1 MIYLITGTP
10 GTGKTAFAVSAIL
23 NNRDGLFKY
32 ETKDGEMVDRPLYFC
47 HIDGL
52 DEKALKAH
60 RLTEEQIQSAPLNEL
75 VPEGS
80 VVIVDEADYAY
91 PTRAAAREVPP
102 YVKTLKEL
110 RHHGFTLILMTQH
123 PTMLDKY
130 IRNLVGKHWHLERK
144 QVGTKLYE
152 FNRCEESLGPSSFS
166 PNNSVSEFYKPDK
179 KAFKYYKSASK
190 HIKFKKKLHPIFY
203 GFGLLVVCAPLVV
216 WYAFGNLGR
225 YFGFGSVQAETAAV
239 SAESADTAAD
249 MPPQSAYPA
258 AVAAASNPL
267 PPGSKVEDYRPRIAN
282 LQETAPIYDSL
293 RQVADFPRRVACVA
307 SADSCNCY
315 SQQATILPNI
325 STAECRA
332 IVKQRPFDPYRKVE
346 TERAETTVSAPPS
359 EPQVLALEGS
369 SKPNLSYSELP
380 NMAQ

>member
-10 GTGKTAFAVSAIL
+10 GTGKTAFAVSSII
-23 NNRDGLFKY
+23 NNREGLFKY
-32 ETKDGEMVDRPLYFC
+32 ETEDGEMVDRPLYFC

-60 RLTEEQIQSAPLNEL
+60 RLTEEQIQSAPLNEI
-75 VPEGS
+75 VPQGS

-91 PTRAAAREVPP
+91 PTRAAAKEVPP

-110 RHHGFTLILMTQH
+110 RHDGFTLILMTQH
-123 PTMLDKY
+123 PSMLDSY
-130 IRNLVGKHWHLERK
+130 LRNLVGKHWHLERK

-152 FNRCEESLGPSSFS
+152 FYRCETNLASACAAKGVTSD
-166 PNNSVSEFYKPDK
+166 FYKPDK
-179 KAFKYYKSASK
+179 RAFKYYKSASI
-190 HIKFKKKLHPIFY
+190 HIKFKKKLHPVFY
-203 GFGLLVVCAPLVV
+203 GMGLLLVCAPLFF
-216 WYAFGNLGR
+216 YYSSGR
-225 YFGFGSVQAETAAV
+225 FKRYVGAE
-239 SAESADTAAD
+239 E
-249 MPPQSAYPA
+249 QPA
-258 AVAAASNPL
+258 AVAIAETSASAQQQAAADNYPAALPIAASVPI
-267 PPGSKVEDYRPRIAN
+267 GAKVEDYRPRIAN

-332 IVKQRPFDPYRKVE
+332 IVKQRPFDPYRKIE
-346 TERAETTVSAPPS
+346 TERAETTVSAPSP
-359 EPQVLALEGS
+359 EPQVLALDS
-369 SKPNLSYSELP
+369 SQKPNLSYSELP

>member
-10 GTGKTAFAVSAIL
+10 GTGKTAFAVSSII
-23 NNRDGLFKY
+23 NNREGLFKY
-32 ETKDGEMVDRPLYFC
+32 ETEDGETVDRPLYFC

-75 VPEGS
+75 VPKGS

-91 PTRAAAREVPP
+91 PTRAAAKEVPP

-110 RHHGFTLILMTQH
+110 RHDGFTLILMTQH
-123 PTMLDKY
+123 PSMLDSY
-130 IRNLVGKHWHLERK
+130 LRNLVGKHWHLERK

-152 FNRCEESLGPSSFS
+152 FYRCETNIASACAAKGVTSD
-166 PNNSVSEFYKPDK
+166 FYKPDK
-179 KAFKYYKSASK
+179 RAFKYYKSASI
-190 HIKFKKKLHPIFY
+190 HIKFKKKLHPVFY
-203 GFGLLVVCAPLVV
+203 GMGLLLVCAPLFF
-216 WYAFGNLGR
+216 YYSSGR
-225 YFGFGSVQAETAAV
+225 FKRYVGAE
-239 SAESADTAAD
+239 E
-249 MPPQSAYPA
+249 QPA
-258 AVAAASNPL
+258 AVAIAETSAPAQQQAAADNYSAAPPVAASMPI
-267 PPGSKVEDYRPRIAN
+267 GAKVEDYRPRIAN

-332 IVKQRPFDPYRKVE
+332 IVKQRPFDPYRKIE
-346 TERAETTVSAPPS
+346 TQRPETTVSAPPS

>member
-10 GTGKTAFAVSAIL
+10 GTGKTAFAVSSII
-23 NNRDGLFKY
+23 NNREGLFKY
-32 ETKDGEMVDRPLYFC
+32 ETEDGEVVDRPLYFC

-75 VPEGS
+75 VPQGS

-91 PTRAAAREVPP
+91 PTRAAAKEVPP

-110 RHHGFTLILMTQH
+110 RHDGFTLILMTQH
-123 PTMLDKY
+123 PSMLDSY
-130 IRNLVGKHWHLERK
+130 LRNLVGKHWHLERK

-152 FNRCEESLGPSSFS
+152 FYRCETNIASACAAKGVTSD
-166 PNNSVSEFYKPDK
+166 FYKPDK
-179 KAFKYYKSASK
+179 RAFKYYKSASI
-190 HIKFKKKLHPIFY
+190 HIKFKKKLHPVFY
-203 GFGLLVVCAPLVV
+203 GMGLLLVCAPLFF
-216 WYAFGNLGR
+216 YYSSGR
-225 YFGFGSVQAETAAV
+225 FKRYVGAE
-239 SAESADTAAD
+239 E
-249 MPPQSAYPA
+249 QPA
-258 AVAAASNPL
+258 AVAIAETSAPARQQAAADNYSAAPPMAASVPI
-267 PPGSKVEDYRPRIAN
+267 GAKIEDYRPRIAS

-346 TERAETTVSAPPS
+346 TERAETKVSAPPS

>member
-10 GTGKTAFAVSAIL
+10 GTGKTAFAVSSII
-23 NNRDGLFKY
+23 NNREGLFKY
-32 ETKDGEMVDRPLYFC
+32 ETEDGEVVDRPLYFC

-75 VPEGS
+75 VPQGS

-91 PTRAAAREVPP
+91 PTRAAAKEVPP

-110 RHHGFTLILMTQH
+110 RHDGFTLILMTQH
-123 PTMLDKY
+123 PSMLDSY
-130 IRNLVGKHWHLERK
+130 LRNLVGKHWHLERK

-152 FNRCEESLGPSSFS
+152 FYRCETNLASACAAKGVTSD
-166 PNNSVSEFYKPDK
+166 FYKPDK
-179 KAFKYYKSASK
+179 RAFKYYKSASV
-190 HIKFKKKLHPIFY
+190 HIKFKKKLHPVFY
-203 GFGLLVVCAPLVV
+203 GMGLLLVCAPLFF
-216 WYAFGNLGR
+216 YYSSGR
-225 YFGFGSVQAETAAV
+225 FKRYVG
-239 SAESADTAAD
+239 ADE
-249 MPPQSAYPA
+249 QPA
-258 AVAAASNPL
+258 AVAIAETSAPAQQQAAADNYPAAPPMAASVPI
-267 PPGSKVEDYRPRIAN
+267 GAKVEDYRPRIAN
-282 LQETAPIYDSL
+282 LQETAPIYDNL

-332 IVKQRPFDPYRKVE
+332 IVKQRPFDPYRKIE
-346 TERAETTVSAPPS
+346 PERAEMAISAPSP
-359 EPQVLALEGS
+359 EPQVLALDS
-369 SKPNLSYSELP
+369 SQKPNLSYSELP

>member
-10 GTGKTAFAVSAIL
+10 GTGKTAFAVSSII
-23 NNRDGLFKY
+23 NNREGLFKY
-32 ETKDGEMVDRPLYFC
+32 ETEDGEVVDRPLYFC

-60 RLTEEQIQSAPLNEL
+60 RLTEEQIQSSPLNEL
-75 VPEGS
+75 VPQGS

-91 PTRAAAREVPP
+91 PTRAAAKEVPP

-110 RHHGFTLILMTQH
+110 RHDGFTLILMTQH
-123 PTMLDKY
+123 PSMLDSY
-130 IRNLVGKHWHLERK
+130 LRNLVGKHWHLERK

-152 FNRCEESLGPSSFS
+152 FYRCETNIASACAAKGVTSD
-166 PNNSVSEFYKPDK
+166 FYKPDK
-179 KAFKYYKSASK
+179 RAFKYYKSASV
-190 HIKFKKKLHPIFY
+190 HIKFKKKLHPVFY
-203 GFGLLVVCAPLVV
+203 GMGLLLVCAPLFF
-216 WYAFGNLGR
+216 YYSSGR
-225 YFGFGSVQAETAAV
+225 FKRYVGAEEQPAAV
-239 SAESADTAAD
+239 SVAEISAPTQQQAAAD
-249 MPPQSAYPA
+249 NYPA
-258 AVAAASNPL
+258 APPVAASVPIGA
-267 PPGSKVEDYRPRIAN
+267 KVEDYRPRIAN

-332 IVKQRPFDPYRKVE
+332 IVKQRPFDPYRKIE
-346 TERAETTVSAPPS
+346 TQRAETTVSALPS

>member
-10 GTGKTAFAVSAIL
+10 GTGKTAFAVSSII
-23 NNRDGLFKY
+23 NNREGLFKY
-32 ETKDGEMVDRPLYFC
+32 ETEDGETVDRPLYFC

-75 VPEGS
+75 VPQGS

-91 PTRAAAREVPP
+91 PTRAAAKEVPP

-110 RHHGFTLILMTQH
+110 RHDGFTLILMTQH
-123 PTMLDKY
+123 PSMLDSY
-130 IRNLVGKHWHLERK
+130 LRNLVGKHWHLERK

-152 FNRCEESLGPSSFS
+152 FYRCETNIASACAAKGVTSD
-166 PNNSVSEFYKPDK
+166 FYKPDK
-179 KAFKYYKSASK
+179 RAFKYYKSASV
-190 HIKFKKKLHPIFY
+190 HIKFKKKLHPVFY
-203 GFGLLVVCAPLVV
+203 GMGLLLVCAPLFF
-216 WYAFGNLGR
+216 YYSSGR
-225 YFGFGSVQAETAAV
+225 FKRYVGAE
-239 SAESADTAAD
+239 E
-249 MPPQSAYPA
+249 QPA
-258 AVAAASNPL
+258 AVAIAETSAPAQQQAAADNYSAAPPVAASMPI
-267 PPGSKVEDYRPRIAN
+267 GAKVEDYRPRIAN

-332 IVKQRPFDPYRKVE
+332 IVKQRPFDPYRKIE
-346 TERAETTVSAPPS
+346 TQRAETTVSAPPS

>member
-10 GTGKTAFAVSAIL
+10 GTGKTAFAVSSII
-23 NNRDGLFKY
+23 NNREGLFKY
-32 ETKDGEMVDRPLYFC
+32 ETEDGETVDRPLYFC

-75 VPEGS
+75 VPQGS

-91 PTRAAAREVPP
+91 PTRAAAKEVPP

-110 RHHGFTLILMTQH
+110 RHDGFTLILMTQH
-123 PTMLDKY
+123 PSMLDSY
-130 IRNLVGKHWHLERK
+130 LRNLVGKHWHLERK

-152 FNRCEESLGPSSFS
+152 FYRCETNIASACAAKGVTSD
-166 PNNSVSEFYKPDK
+166 FYKPDK
-179 KAFKYYKSASK
+179 RAFKYYKSASV
-190 HIKFKKKLHPIFY
+190 HIKFKKKLHPVFY
-203 GFGLLVVCAPLVV
+203 GMGLLLVCAPLFF
-216 WYAFGNLGR
+216 YYSSGR
-225 YFGFGSVQAETAAV
+225 FKRYVGAE
-239 SAESADTAAD
+239 E
-249 MPPQSAYPA
+249 QPA
-258 AVAAASNPL
+258 AVAIAETSAPAQHQAAADNYSAAPPMAASVPI
-267 PPGSKVEDYRPRIAN
+267 GAKIEDYRPRIAS

-346 TERAETTVSAPPS
+346 TERAETKVSAPPS

>member
-10 GTGKTAFAVSAIL
+10 GTGKTAFAVSSII
-23 NNRDGLFKY
+23 NNREGLFKY
-32 ETKDGEMVDRPLYFC
+32 ETEDGEVVDRPLYFC

-75 VPEGS
+75 VPQGS

-91 PTRAAAREVPP
+91 PTRAAAKEVPP

-110 RHHGFTLILMTQH
+110 RHDGFTLILMTQH
-123 PTMLDKY
+123 PSMLDSY
-130 IRNLVGKHWHLERK
+130 LRNLVGKHWHLERK

-152 FNRCEESLGPSSFS
+152 FYRCETNIASACAAKGVTSD
-166 PNNSVSEFYKPDK
+166 FYKPDK
-179 KAFKYYKSASK
+179 RAFKYYKSASV
-190 HIKFKKKLHPIFY
+190 HIKFKKKLHPVFY
-203 GFGLLVVCAPLVV
+203 GMGLLLVCAPLFF
-216 WYAFGNLGR
+216 YYSSGR
-225 YFGFGSVQAETAAV
+225 FKRYVGAE
-239 SAESADTAAD
+239 E
-249 MPPQSAYPA
+249 QPA
-258 AVAAASNPL
+258 AVAIAETSAPAQQQAAADNYPVAPPMAASVPI
-267 PPGSKVEDYRPRIAN
+267 GAKVEDYRPRIAN
-282 LQETAPIYDSL
+282 LQETAPIYDNL

-332 IVKQRPFDPYRKVE
+332 IVKQRPFDPYRKIE

-369 SKPNLSYSELP
+369 QKQNLSYSELP

>member
-10 GTGKTAFAVSAIL
+10 GTGKTAFAVSSII
-23 NNRDGLFKY
+23 NNREGLFKY
-32 ETKDGEMVDRPLYFC
+32 ETEDGEVVDRPLYFC

-60 RLTEEQIQSAPLNEL
+60 RLTEEQIQSAPLNEI
-75 VPEGS
+75 VPQGS

-91 PTRAAAREVPP
+91 PTRAAAKEVPP

-110 RHHGFTLILMTQH
+110 RHDGFTLILMTQH
-123 PTMLDKY
+123 PSMLDSY
-130 IRNLVGKHWHLERK
+130 LRNLVGKHWHLERK

-152 FNRCEESLGPSSFS
+152 FYRCETNIASACAAKGVTSD
-166 PNNSVSEFYKPDK
+166 FYKPDK
-179 KAFKYYKSASK
+179 RAFKYYKSASV
-190 HIKFKKKLHPIFY
+190 HIKFKKKLHPVFY
-203 GFGLLVVCAPLVV
+203 GMGLLLVCAPLFF
-216 WYAFGNLGR
+216 YYSLGR
-225 YFGFGSVQAETAAV
+225 FKRYVGAE
-239 SAESADTAAD
+239 E
-249 MPPQSAYPA
+249 QPA
-258 AVAAASNPL
+258 AVAIAETSAPAQQQAAADNYPAAPPMAASVPI
-267 PPGSKVEDYRPRIAN
+267 GAKIEDYRPRIAS
-282 LQETAPIYDSL
+282 LQETAPIYDNL

-315 SQQATILPNI
+315 SQQATILLNI

-332 IVKQRPFDPYRKVE
+332 IVKQRPFDPYRKME
-346 TERAETTVSAPPS
+346 TERAETKVSAPPS

-369 SKPNLSYSELP
+369 TKPNLSYSELP

>member
-10 GTGKTAFAVSAIL
+10 GTGKTAFAVSSII
-23 NNRDGLFKY
+23 NNRNGLFKY
-32 ETKDGEMVDRPLYFC
+32 ETEDGETVDRPLYFC

-75 VPEGS
+75 VPQGS

-91 PTRAAAREVPP
+91 PTRAAAKEVPP

-110 RHHGFTLILMTQH
+110 RHDGFTLILMTQH
-123 PTMLDKY
+123 PSMLDSY
-130 IRNLVGKHWHLERK
+130 LRNLVGKHWHLERK

-152 FNRCEESLGPSSFS
+152 FYRCETNIASACAAKGVTSD
-166 PNNSVSEFYKPDK
+166 FYKPDK
-179 KAFKYYKSASK
+179 RAFKYYKSASI
-190 HIKFKKKLHPIFY
+190 HIKFKKKLHPVFY
-203 GFGLLVVCAPLVV
+203 GMGLLLVCAPLFFYYTSGRFKRYVGAEEQPDVV
-216 WYAFGNLGR
+216 AI
-225 YFGFGSVQAETAAV
+225 AET
-239 SAESADTAAD
+239 SAPAQQQAAAD
-249 MPPQSAYPA
+249 NYSAAPP
-258 AVAAASNPL
+258 VAASMPIGA
-267 PPGSKVEDYRPRIAN
+267 KVEDYRPRIAN

-332 IVKQRPFDPYRKVE
+332 IVKQRPFDPYRKME
-346 TERAETTVSAPPS
+346 TERAETKVSAPPS

-369 SKPNLSYSELP
+369 TKPNLSYSELP

>member
-10 GTGKTAFAVSAIL
+10 GTGKTAFAVSSII
-23 NNRDGLFKY
+23 NNREGLFKY
-32 ETKDGEMVDRPLYFC
+32 ETEDGEVVDRPLYFC

-75 VPEGS
+75 VPQGS

-91 PTRAAAREVPP
+91 PTRAAAKEVPP

-110 RHHGFTLILMTQH
+110 RHDGFTLILMTQH
-123 PTMLDKY
+123 PSMLDSY
-130 IRNLVGKHWHLERK
+130 LRNLVGKHWHLERK

-152 FNRCEESLGPSSFS
+152 FYRCETNIASACAAKGVTSD
-166 PNNSVSEFYKPDK
+166 FYKPDK
-179 KAFKYYKSASK
+179 RAFKYYKSASV
-190 HIKFKKKLHPIFY
+190 HIKFKKKLHPVFY
-203 GFGLLVVCAPLVV
+203 GMGLLLVCAPLFF
-216 WYAFGNLGR
+216 YYSSGR
-225 YFGFGSVQAETAAV
+225 FKRYVGAE
-239 SAESADTAAD
+239 E
-249 MPPQSAYPA
+249 QPA
-258 AVAAASNPL
+258 AVAIAETSAPAQQQAAADNYSAAPPMAASVPI
-267 PPGSKVEDYRPRIAN
+267 GAKVEDYRPRIAN

-293 RQVADFPRRVACVA
+293 RQVSDFPRRVACVA

-332 IVKQRPFDPYRKVE
+332 IVKQRPFDPYRKIE

-369 SKPNLSYSELP
+369 PKPNLSYSELP

>member
-10 GTGKTAFAVSAIL
+10 GTGKTAFAVSSII
-23 NNRDGLFKY
+23 NNREGLFKY
-32 ETKDGEMVDRPLYFC
+32 ETEDGETVDRPLYFC

-75 VPEGS
+75 VPQGS

-91 PTRAAAREVPP
+91 PTRAAAKEVPP

-110 RHHGFTLILMTQH
+110 RHDGFTLILMTQH
-123 PTMLDKY
+123 PSMLDSY

-152 FNRCEESLGPSSFS
+152 FYRCETNLSSACAAKGVTS
-166 PNNSVSEFYKPDK
+166 DFYKPDK
-179 KAFKYYKSASK
+179 RAFKYYKSASV
-190 HIKFKKKLHPIFY
+190 HIKFKKKLHRVFY
-203 GFGLLVVCAPLVV
+203 GMGLLLVCAPLFF
-216 WYAFGNLGR
+216 YYTSGR
-225 YFGFGSVQAETAAV
+225 FKRYVGAEEQPAAV
-239 SAESADTAAD
+239 SIAETSAPAQQQAAAD
-249 MPPQSAYPA
+249 NYPA
-258 AVAAASNPL
+258 APLMAASVPI
-267 PPGSKVEDYRPRIAN
+267 GAKIEDYRPRIAS

-346 TERAETTVSAPPS
+346 TERAETKVSAPPS

-369 SKPNLSYSELP
+369 SKLNLSYSELP

>member
-10 GTGKTAFAVSAIL
+10 GTGKTAFAVSSII
-23 NNRDGLFKY
+23 NNREGLFKY
-32 ETKDGEMVDRPLYFC
+32 ETEDGETVDRPLYFC

-75 VPEGS
+75 VPQGS

-91 PTRAAAREVPP
+91 PTRAAAKEVPP

-110 RHHGFTLILMTQH
+110 RHDGFTLILMTQH
-123 PTMLDKY
+123 PNMLDSY

-152 FNRCEESLGPSSFS
+152 FYRCETNLSSACAAKGVTS
-166 PNNSVSEFYKPDK
+166 DFYKPDK
-179 KAFKYYKSASK
+179 RAFKYYKSASV
-190 HIKFKKKLHPIFY
+190 HIKFKKKLHRVFY
-203 GFGLLVVCAPLVV
+203 GMGLLLVCAPVFF
-216 WYAFGNLGR
+216 YYTSGR
-225 YFGFGSVQAETAAV
+225 FKRYVGAEEQPAAV
-239 SAESADTAAD
+239 SVAETSAPAQQQAAAD
-249 MPPQSAYPA
+249 NYPA
-258 AVAAASNPL
+258 APPMAASVPI
-267 PPGSKVEDYRPRIAN
+267 GAKVEDYRPRIAN

-346 TERAETTVSAPPS
+346 TERAETKVSAPPS

>member
-10 GTGKTAFAVSAIL
+10 GTGKTAFAVSSII
-23 NNRDGLFKY
+23 NNREGLFKY
-32 ETKDGEMVDRPLYFC
+32 EAEDGEMVDRPLYFC

-60 RLTEEQIQSAPLNEL
+60 RLNEEQIQSAPLNEL

-91 PTRAAAREVPP
+91 PTRAAAKEVPP
-102 YVKTLKEL
+102 YIKTLKEL
-110 RHHGFTLILMTQH
+110 RHHGFTLILMVQH
-123 PTMLDKY
+123 PTMLDSY
-130 IRNLVGKHWHLERK
+130 LRNLVGKHWHLERK

-152 FNRCEESLGPSSFS
+152 FYRCETNLSAACAAKGV
-166 PNNSVSEFYKPDK
+166 VSDFYKPDK
-179 KAFKYYKSASK
+179 KAFKYYKSASV

-203 GFGLLVVCAPLVV
+203 GLGLLLVCTPLFV
-216 WYAFGNLGR
+216 YYTGGR
-225 YFGFGSVQAETAAV
+225 FVKRYYGGEGQAESVAVVEASAA
-239 SAESADTAAD
+239 AAD

-267 PPGSKVEDYRPRIAN
+267 PSGSKVEDYRPRIAN
-282 LQETAPIYDSL
+282 LQETAPIYDNL

-315 SQQATILPNI
+315 SQQATVLPNI

-332 IVKQRPFDPYRKVE
+332 IVKQRPFDPYRKIE
-346 TERAETTVSAPPS
+346 TERVEATVSAPPS
-359 EPQVLALEGS
+359 EPQVLALEGRQ
-369 SKPNLSYSELP
+369 KQNLSYSELP

>member
-10 GTGKTAFAVSAIL
+10 GTGKTAFAVSSII
-23 NNRDGLFKY
+23 NNREGLFKY
-32 ETKDGEMVDRPLYFC
+32 ETEDGEVVDRPLYFC

-75 VPEGS
+75 VPQGS

-91 PTRAAAREVPP
+91 PTRAAAKEVPP

-110 RHHGFTLILMTQH
+110 RHDGFTLILMTQH
-123 PTMLDKY
+123 PSMLDSY
-130 IRNLVGKHWHLERK
+130 LRNLVGKHWHLERK

-152 FNRCEESLGPSSFS
+152 FYRCETNLASACAAKGVTSD
-166 PNNSVSEFYKPDK
+166 FYKPDK
-179 KAFKYYKSASK
+179 RAFKYYKSASV
-190 HIKFKKKLHPIFY
+190 HIKFKKKLHPVFY
-203 GFGLLVVCAPLVV
+203 GMGLLLVCAPLFF
-216 WYAFGNLGR
+216 YYSSGR
-225 YFGFGSVQAETAAV
+225 FKRYVGAE
-239 SAESADTAAD
+239 E
-249 MPPQSAYPA
+249 QPA
-258 AVAAASNPL
+258 AVAIAETSAPAQQQAAADNYPAAPPMAASVPI
-267 PPGSKVEDYRPRIAN
+267 GAKVEDYRPRIAN

-315 SQQATILPNI
+315 SQQATILPDI

-346 TERAETTVSAPPS
+346 TERAETKVSAPSP

-369 SKPNLSYSELP
+369 TKPNLSYSELP

>member
-10 GTGKTAFAVSAIL
+10 GTGKTAFAVSSII
-23 NNRDGLFKY
+23 NNREGLFKY
-32 ETKDGEMVDRPLYFC
+32 ETHDGEVVDRPLYFC

-75 VPEGS
+75 VPQGS

-91 PTRAAAREVPP
+91 PTRAAAKEVPP

-110 RHHGFTLILMTQH
+110 RHDGFTLILMTQH
-123 PTMLDKY
+123 PSMLDSY
-130 IRNLVGKHWHLERK
+130 LRNLVGKHWHLERK

-152 FNRCEESLGPSSFS
+152 FYRCETNIASACAAKGVTSD
-166 PNNSVSEFYKPDK
+166 FYKPDK
-179 KAFKYYKSASK
+179 RAFKYYKSASV
-190 HIKFKKKLHPIFY
+190 HIKFKKKLHPVFY
-203 GFGLLVVCAPLVV
+203 GMGLLLVCAPLFF
-216 WYAFGNLGR
+216 YYSSGR
-225 YFGFGSVQAETAAV
+225 FKRYVGAE
-239 SAESADTAAD
+239 E
-249 MPPQSAYPA
+249 QPA
-258 AVAAASNPL
+258 AVAIAETSAPAQQQAADTYPVAPPVAASVPV
-267 PPGSKVEDYRPRIAN
+267 GAKVEDYRPRIAN

-315 SQQATILPNI
+315 SQQATVLPNI

-332 IVKQRPFDPYRKVE
+332 IVKQRPFDPYRKIE
-346 TERAETTVSAPPS
+346 TARAETTVPAPPS

-369 SKPNLSYSELP
+369 QKPNLSYSELP

>member
-10 GTGKTAFAVSAIL
+10 GTGKTAFAVSSII
-23 NNRDGLFKY
+23 NNREGLFKY
-32 ETKDGEMVDRPLYFC
+32 ETEDGETVDRPLYFC

-75 VPEGS
+75 VPQGS

-91 PTRAAAREVPP
+91 PTRAAAKEVPP

-110 RHHGFTLILMTQH
+110 RHDGFTLILMTQH
-123 PTMLDKY
+123 PSMLDSY
-130 IRNLVGKHWHLERK
+130 LRNLVGKHWHLERK

-152 FNRCEESLGPSSFS
+152 FYRCETNIASACAAKGVTSD
-166 PNNSVSEFYKPDK
+166 FYKPDK
-179 KAFKYYKSASK
+179 RAFKYYKSASV
-190 HIKFKKKLHPIFY
+190 HIKFKKKLHPVFY
-203 GFGLLVVCAPLVV
+203 GMGLLLVCAPLFF
-216 WYAFGNLGR
+216 YYSSGR
-225 YFGFGSVQAETAAV
+225 FKRYVGAE
-239 SAESADTAAD
+239 E
-249 MPPQSAYPA
+249 QPA
-258 AVAAASNPL
+258 AVAIAETSAPAPQQAAADNYPAAPPMAASL
-267 PPGSKVEDYRPRIAN
+267 PVGAKVEDYRPRIAN

-332 IVKQRPFDPYRKVE
+332 IVKQRPFDPYHKIE
-346 TERAETTVSAPPS
+346 TQRAETTVSAPPS

-369 SKPNLSYSELP
+369 PKPNLSYSELP

>member
-10 GTGKTAFAVSAIL
+10 GTGKTAFAVSSII
-23 NNRDGLFKY
+23 NNREGLFKY
-32 ETKDGEMVDRPLYFC
+32 ETEDGEVVDRPLYFC

-75 VPEGS
+75 VPQGS

-91 PTRAAAREVPP
+91 PTRAAAKEVPP

-110 RHHGFTLILMTQH
+110 RHDGFTLILMTQH
-123 PTMLDKY
+123 PSMLDSY
-130 IRNLVGKHWHLERK
+130 LRNLVGKHWHLERK

-152 FNRCEESLGPSSFS
+152 FYRCETNLASACAAKGVTSD
-166 PNNSVSEFYKPDK
+166 FYKPDK
-179 KAFKYYKSASK
+179 RAFKYYKSASV
-190 HIKFKKKLHPIFY
+190 HIKFKKKLHPVFY
-203 GFGLLVVCAPLVV
+203 GMGLLLVCAPLFF
-216 WYAFGNLGR
+216 YYSLGR
-225 YFGFGSVQAETAAV
+225 FKRYVGAE
-239 SAESADTAAD
+239 E
-249 MPPQSAYPA
+249 QPA
-258 AVAAASNPL
+258 AVAIAETSAPAQQQAAADNYPAAPPMAASVPI
-267 PPGSKVEDYRPRIAN
+267 GAKVEDYRPRIAN

-359 EPQVLALEGS
+359 EPQVLALQGS
-369 SKPNLSYSELP
+369 QK
-380 NMAQ
+380 

>member
-10 GTGKTAFAVSAIL
+10 GTGKTAFAVSSII
-23 NNRDGLFKY
+23 NNREGLFKY
-32 ETKDGEMVDRPLYFC
+32 ETEDGEVVDRPLYFC

-75 VPEGS
+75 VPQGS

-91 PTRAAAREVPP
+91 PTRAAAKEVPP

-110 RHHGFTLILMTQH
+110 RHDGFTLILMTQH
-123 PTMLDKY
+123 PSMLDSY
-130 IRNLVGKHWHLERK
+130 LRNLVGKHWHLERK

-152 FNRCEESLGPSSFS
+152 FYRCETNIASACAAKGVTSD
-166 PNNSVSEFYKPDK
+166 FYKPDK
-179 KAFKYYKSASK
+179 RAFKYYKSASV
-190 HIKFKKKLHPIFY
+190 HIKFKKKLHPVFY
-203 GFGLLVVCAPLVV
+203 GMGLLLVCAPLFF
-216 WYAFGNLGR
+216 YYSSGR
-225 YFGFGSVQAETAAV
+225 FKRYVGAE
-239 SAESADTAAD
+239 E
-249 MPPQSAYPA
+249 QPA
-258 AVAAASNPL
+258 AVAIAETSAPAQQQAAADNYPAAQPMAASL
-267 PPGSKVEDYRPRIAN
+267 PVGAKVEDYRPRIAN

-332 IVKQRPFDPYRKVE
+332 IVKQRPFDPYRKIE

-369 SKPNLSYSELP
+369 PKPNLSYSELP

>member
-10 GTGKTAFAVSAIL
+10 GTGKTAFAVSSII
-23 NNRDGLFKY
+23 NNREGLFKY
-32 ETKDGEMVDRPLYFC
+32 ETEDGETVDRPLYFC

-75 VPEGS
+75 VPQGS

-91 PTRAAAREVPP
+91 PTRASAKEVPP

-110 RHHGFTLILMTQH
+110 RHDGFTLILMTQH
-123 PTMLDKY
+123 PTMLDSY
-130 IRNLVGKHWHLERK
+130 LRNLVGKHWHLERK

-152 FNRCEESLGPSSFS
+152 FYRCETNLASACAAKGVTSD
-166 PNNSVSEFYKPDK
+166 FYKPDK
-179 KAFKYYKSASK
+179 RAFKYYKSASV
-190 HIKFKKKLHPIFY
+190 HIKFKKKLHPVFY
-203 GFGLLVVCAPLVV
+203 GMGLLLVCAPLFF
-216 WYAFGNLGR
+216 YYSSGR
-225 YFGFGSVQAETAAV
+225 FKRYVGEEEQ
-239 SAESADTAAD
+239 
-249 MPPQSAYPA
+249 PA
-258 AVAAASNPL
+258 AVAIAETSAPAQHQAADTYPAAPPMAASL
-267 PPGSKVEDYRPRIAN
+267 PVGAKIEDYRPRIAN

-332 IVKQRPFDPYRKVE
+332 IVKQRPFDPYRKIE
-346 TERAETTVSAPPS
+346 TERAEMAISAPSP
-359 EPQVLALEGS
+359 EPQVLALDGS
-369 SKPNLSYSELP
+369 QKPNLSYSELP

>member
-10 GTGKTAFAVSAIL
+10 GTGKTAFAVSSII
-23 NNRDGLFKY
+23 NNREGLFKY
-32 ETKDGEMVDRPLYFC
+32 ETEDGETVDRPLYFC

-75 VPEGS
+75 VPQGS

-91 PTRAAAREVPP
+91 PTRAAAKEVPP

-110 RHHGFTLILMTQH
+110 RHDGFTLILMTQH
-123 PTMLDKY
+123 PSMLDSY
-130 IRNLVGKHWHLERK
+130 LRNLVGKHWHLERK

-152 FNRCEESLGPSSFS
+152 FYRCETNIASACAAKGVTSD
-166 PNNSVSEFYKPDK
+166 FYKPDK
-179 KAFKYYKSASK
+179 RAFKYYKSASV
-190 HIKFKKKLHPIFY
+190 HIKFKKKLHPVFY
-203 GFGLLVVCAPLVV
+203 GMGLLLVCAPLFF
-216 WYAFGNLGR
+216 YYSSGR
-225 YFGFGSVQAETAAV
+225 FKRYVGAE
-239 SAESADTAAD
+239 E
-249 MPPQSAYPA
+249 QPA
-258 AVAAASNPL
+258 AVAIAETSAPAQQQAAADNYPAAPPMAASVPI
-267 PPGSKVEDYRPRIAN
+267 GAKVEDYRPRIAS

-332 IVKQRPFDPYRKVE
+332 IVKQRPFDPYRKIE
-346 TERAETTVSAPPS
+346 TQRAETTVSAPPS

-369 SKPNLSYSELP
+369 TKPNLSYSELP

>member
-10 GTGKTAFAVSAIL
+10 GTGKTAFAVSSII
-23 NNRDGLFKY
+23 NNREGLFKY
-32 ETKDGEMVDRPLYFC
+32 ETEDGEVVDRPLYFC

-75 VPEGS
+75 VPQGS

-91 PTRAAAREVPP
+91 PTRAAAKEVPP

-110 RHHGFTLILMTQH
+110 RHDGFTLILMTQH
-123 PTMLDKY
+123 PSMLDSY
-130 IRNLVGKHWHLERK
+130 LRNLVGKHWHLERK

-152 FNRCEESLGPSSFS
+152 FYRCETNIASACAAKGVTSD
-166 PNNSVSEFYKPDK
+166 FYKPDK
-179 KAFKYYKSASK
+179 RAFKYYKSASV
-190 HIKFKKKLHPIFY
+190 HIKFKKKLHPVFY
-203 GFGLLVVCAPLVV
+203 GMGLLLVCAPLFF
-216 WYAFGNLGR
+216 YYSSGR
-225 YFGFGSVQAETAAV
+225 FKRYVGAEEQPAAV
-239 SAESADTAAD
+239 SIAETSAPAQQQAAAD
-249 MPPQSAYPA
+249 NYPA
-258 AVAAASNPL
+258 APPMAASVPI
-267 PPGSKVEDYRPRIAN
+267 GAKVEDYRPRIAN

>member
-10 GTGKTAFAVSAIL
+10 GTGKTAFAVSSII
-23 NNRDGLFKY
+23 NNREGLFKY
-32 ETKDGEMVDRPLYFC
+32 ETEDGEVVDRPLYFC

-75 VPEGS
+75 VPQGS

-91 PTRAAAREVPP
+91 PTRAAAKEVPP

-110 RHHGFTLILMTQH
+110 RHDGFTLILMTQH
-123 PTMLDKY
+123 PTMLDSY
-130 IRNLVGKHWHLERK
+130 LRNLVGKHWHLERK

-152 FNRCEESLGPSSFS
+152 FYRCETNLASACAAKGVTSD
-166 PNNSVSEFYKPDK
+166 FYKPDK
-179 KAFKYYKSASK
+179 RAFKYYKSASV
-190 HIKFKKKLHPIFY
+190 HIKFKKKLHPVFY
-203 GFGLLVVCAPLVV
+203 GMGLLLVCAPLFF
-216 WYAFGNLGR
+216 YYSFGRFKR
-225 YFGFGSVQAETAAV
+225 YVGAE
-239 SAESADTAAD
+239 E
-249 MPPQSAYPA
+249 QPA
-258 AVAAASNPL
+258 AVAIAETSASAQQQAAADSYPAAQPMAASVPI
-267 PPGSKVEDYRPRIAN
+267 GAKVEDYRPRIAN

-315 SQQATILPNI
+315 SQQATVLPNI

-332 IVKQRPFDPYRKVE
+332 IVKQRPFDPYRKIE

-369 SKPNLSYSELP
+369 QKQNLSYSELP

>member
-10 GTGKTAFAVSAIL
+10 GTGKTAFAVSSII
-23 NNRDGLFKY
+23 NNREGLFKY
-32 ETKDGEMVDRPLYFC
+32 ETEDGEVVDRPLYFC

-75 VPEGS
+75 VPQGS

-91 PTRAAAREVPP
+91 PTRASAKEVPP

-110 RHHGFTLILMTQH
+110 RHDGFTLILMTQH
-123 PTMLDKY
+123 PTMLDSY
-130 IRNLVGKHWHLERK
+130 LRNLVGKHWHLERK

-152 FNRCEESLGPSSFS
+152 FYRCETNLASACAAKGVTSD
-166 PNNSVSEFYKPDK
+166 FYKPDK
-179 KAFKYYKSASK
+179 RAFKYYKSASV
-190 HIKFKKKLHPIFY
+190 HIKFKKKLHPVFY
-203 GFGLLVVCAPLVV
+203 GMGLLLVCAPLFF
-216 WYAFGNLGR
+216 YYSSGR
-225 YFGFGSVQAETAAV
+225 FKRYVGAE
-239 SAESADTAAD
+239 E
-249 MPPQSAYPA
+249 QPA
-258 AVAAASNPL
+258 AVAIAETSASAQQQAAADNYPAALPIAASVPI
-267 PPGSKVEDYRPRIAN
+267 GAKVEDYRPRIAN

-332 IVKQRPFDPYRKVE
+332 IVKQRPFDPYRKIE
-346 TERAETTVSAPPS
+346 TERAETTVSATPS

-369 SKPNLSYSELP
+369 QKPNLSYSELP

>member
-10 GTGKTAFAVSAIL
+10 GTGKTAFAVSSII
-23 NNRDGLFKY
+23 NNREGLFKY
-32 ETKDGEMVDRPLYFC
+32 ETEDGETVDRPLYFC

-75 VPEGS
+75 VPQGS

-91 PTRAAAREVPP
+91 PTRPAAKEVPP

-110 RHHGFTLILMTQH
+110 RHDGFTLILMTQH
-123 PTMLDKY
+123 PSMLDSY

-152 FNRCEESLGPSSFS
+152 FYRCETNIASACAAKGVTSD
-166 PNNSVSEFYKPDK
+166 FYKPDK
-179 KAFKYYKSASK
+179 RAFKYYKSASV
-190 HIKFKKKLHPIFY
+190 HIKFKKKLHPVFY
-203 GFGLLVVCAPLVV
+203 GMGLLLVCAPLFF
-216 WYAFGNLGR
+216 YYSSGR
-225 YFGFGSVQAETAAV
+225 FKRYVGAE
-239 SAESADTAAD
+239 E
-249 MPPQSAYPA
+249 QPA
-258 AVAAASNPL
+258 AVAIAETSALAQQQAAADNYSAAPPVAASMPI
-267 PPGSKVEDYRPRIAN
+267 GAKVEDYRPRIAN

-332 IVKQRPFDPYRKVE
+332 IVKQRPFDPYRKIE
-346 TERAETTVSAPPS
+346 TQRAETTVSAPPS

>member
-10 GTGKTAFAVSAIL
+10 GTGKTAFAVSSII
-23 NNRDGLFKY
+23 NNREGLFKY
-32 ETKDGEMVDRPLYFC
+32 ETEDGETVDRPLYFC

-52 DEKALKAH
+52 DEKAITAH

-75 VPEGS
+75 VPQGS

-91 PTRAAAREVPP
+91 PTRAAAKEVPP

-110 RHHGFTLILMTQH
+110 RHDGFTLILMTQH
-123 PTMLDKY
+123 PSMLDSY
-130 IRNLVGKHWHLERK
+130 LRNLVGKHWHLERK

-152 FNRCEESLGPSSFS
+152 FYRCETNIASACAAKGVTSD
-166 PNNSVSEFYKPDK
+166 FYKPDK
-179 KAFKYYKSASK
+179 RAFKYYKSASV
-190 HIKFKKKLHPIFY
+190 HIKFKKKLHPVFY
-203 GFGLLVVCAPLVV
+203 GMGLLLVCAPLFF
-216 WYAFGNLGR
+216 YYSSGR
-225 YFGFGSVQAETAAV
+225 FKRYVGAE
-239 SAESADTAAD
+239 E
-249 MPPQSAYPA
+249 QPA
-258 AVAAASNPL
+258 AVAIAETSAPAQQQAAADNYSAAPPVAASMPI
-267 PPGSKVEDYRPRIAN
+267 GAKVEDYRPRIAN

-332 IVKQRPFDPYRKVE
+332 IVKQRPFDPYRKIE
-346 TERAETTVSAPPS
+346 TQRAETTVSAPPS

>member
-10 GTGKTAFAVSAIL
+10 GTGKTAFAVSSII
-23 NNRDGLFKY
+23 NNREGLFKY
-32 ETKDGEMVDRPLYFC
+32 ETEDGEVVDRPLYFC

-75 VPEGS
+75 VPQGS

-91 PTRAAAREVPP
+91 PTRAAAKEVPP

-110 RHHGFTLILMTQH
+110 RHDGFTLILMTQH
-123 PTMLDKY
+123 PSMLDSY
-130 IRNLVGKHWHLERK
+130 LRNLVGKHWHLERK

-152 FNRCEESLGPSSFS
+152 FYRCETNIASACAAKGVTSD
-166 PNNSVSEFYKPDK
+166 FYKPDK
-179 KAFKYYKSASK
+179 RAFKYYKSASV
-190 HIKFKKKLHPIFY
+190 HIKFKKKLHPVFY
-203 GFGLLVVCAPLVV
+203 GMGLLLVCAPLFFYYSSGRFKRYVGAEEQPDVV
-216 WYAFGNLGR
+216 AI
-225 YFGFGSVQAETAAV
+225 AET
-239 SAESADTAAD
+239 SAPAQQQAAAD
-249 MPPQSAYPA
+249 NYSAAPP
-258 AVAAASNPL
+258 VAASMPIGA
-267 PPGSKVEDYRPRIAN
+267 KVEDYRPRIAN

-332 IVKQRPFDPYRKVE
+332 IVKQRPFDPYRKME
-346 TERAETTVSAPPS
+346 TERAETKVSAPPS

-369 SKPNLSYSELP
+369 TKPNLSYSELP

>member
-10 GTGKTAFAVSAIL
+10 GTGKTAFAVSSII
-23 NNRDGLFKY
+23 NNRNGLFKY
-32 ETKDGEMVDRPLYFC
+32 ETEDGETVDRPLYFC

-75 VPEGS
+75 VPQGS

-91 PTRAAAREVPP
+91 PTRAAAKEVPP

-110 RHHGFTLILMTQH
+110 RHDGFTLILMTQH
-123 PTMLDKY
+123 PSMLDSY
-130 IRNLVGKHWHLERK
+130 LRNLVGKHWHLERK

-152 FNRCEESLGPSSFS
+152 FYRCETNIASACAAKGVTSD
-166 PNNSVSEFYKPDK
+166 FYKPDK
-179 KAFKYYKSASK
+179 RAFKYYKSASI
-190 HIKFKKKLHPIFY
+190 HIKFKKKLHPVFY
-203 GFGLLVVCAPLVV
+203 GMGLLLVCAPLFFYYTSGRFKRYVGAEEQPDVV
-216 WYAFGNLGR
+216 AI
-225 YFGFGSVQAETAAV
+225 AET
-239 SAESADTAAD
+239 SAPAQQQAAAD
-249 MPPQSAYPA
+249 NYSAAPP
-258 AVAAASNPL
+258 VAASMPIGA
-267 PPGSKVEDYRPRIAN
+267 KVEDYRPRIAN

-346 TERAETTVSAPPS
+346 TERAETKVSAPPS

>member
-10 GTGKTAFAVSAIL
+10 GTGKTAFAVSSII
-23 NNRDGLFKY
+23 NNREGLFKY
-32 ETKDGEMVDRPLYFC
+32 ETEDGETVDRPLYFC

-75 VPEGS
+75 VPKGS

-91 PTRAAAREVPP
+91 PTRAAAKEVPP

-110 RHHGFTLILMTQH
+110 RHDGFTLILMTQH
-123 PTMLDKY
+123 PSMLDSY
-130 IRNLVGKHWHLERK
+130 LRNLVGKHWHLERK

-152 FNRCEESLGPSSFS
+152 FYRCETNIASACAAKGVTSD
-166 PNNSVSEFYKPDK
+166 FYKPDK
-179 KAFKYYKSASK
+179 RAFKYYKSASI
-190 HIKFKKKLHPIFY
+190 HIKFKKKLHPVFY
-203 GFGLLVVCAPLVV
+203 GMGLLLVCAPLFF
-216 WYAFGNLGR
+216 YYSSGR
-225 YFGFGSVQAETAAV
+225 FKRYVGAE
-239 SAESADTAAD
+239 E
-249 MPPQSAYPA
+249 QPA
-258 AVAAASNPL
+258 AVAIAETSAPAQQQAAADNYSAAPPVAASMPI
-267 PPGSKVEDYRPRIAN
+267 GAKVEDYRPRIAN

-332 IVKQRPFDPYRKVE
+332 IVKQRPFDPYRKIE
-346 TERAETTVSAPPS
+346 TQRAETTVSAPPS

>member
-10 GTGKTAFAVSAIL
+10 GTGKTAFAVSSII
-23 NNRDGLFKY
+23 NNRNGLFKY
-32 ETKDGEMVDRPLYFC
+32 ETEDGETVDRPLYFC

-75 VPEGS
+75 VPQGS

-91 PTRAAAREVPP
+91 PTRAAAKEVPP

-110 RHHGFTLILMTQH
+110 RHDGFTLILMTQH
-123 PTMLDKY
+123 PSMLDSY
-130 IRNLVGKHWHLERK
+130 LRNLVSKHWHLERK

-152 FNRCEESLGPSSFS
+152 FYRCETNLASACAAKGVTSD
-166 PNNSVSEFYKPDK
+166 FYKPDK
-179 KAFKYYKSASK
+179 RAFKYYKSASI
-190 HIKFKKKLHPIFY
+190 HIKFKKKLHPVFY
-203 GFGLLVVCAPLVV
+203 GMGLLLVCAPLFF
-216 WYAFGNLGR
+216 YYSLGR
-225 YFGFGSVQAETAAV
+225 FKRYVGAE
-239 SAESADTAAD
+239 E
-249 MPPQSAYPA
+249 QPA
-258 AVAAASNPL
+258 AVAIAETSAPAQQQAAADNYSAAPPVAASMPI
-267 PPGSKVEDYRPRIAN
+267 GAKVEDYRPRIAN

-293 RQVADFPRRVACVA
+293 RQVVDFPRRVACVA

-332 IVKQRPFDPYRKVE
+332 IVKQRPFDPYRKME
-346 TERAETTVSAPPS
+346 TERAETKVSAPPS

-369 SKPNLSYSELP
+369 PKPNLSYSELP

>member
-10 GTGKTAFAVSAIL
+10 GTGKTAFAVSSII
-23 NNRDGLFKY
+23 NNRNGLFKY
-32 ETKDGEMVDRPLYFC
+32 ETEDGETVDRPLYFC

-60 RLTEEQIQSAPLNEL
+60 RLTEEQIQSAPLNEI
-75 VPEGS
+75 VPQGS

-91 PTRAAAREVPP
+91 PTRAAAKEVPP

-110 RHHGFTLILMTQH
+110 RHDGFTLILMTQH
-123 PTMLDKY
+123 PSMLDSY
-130 IRNLVGKHWHLERK
+130 IRNLVSKHWHLERK

-152 FNRCEESLGPSSFS
+152 FYRCETNITSACAAKGVTSD
-166 PNNSVSEFYKPDK
+166 FYKPDK
-179 KAFKYYKSASK
+179 RAFKYYKSASI
-190 HIKFKKKLHPIFY
+190 HIKFKKKLHPVFY
-203 GFGLLVVCAPLVV
+203 GMGLLLVCAPLFF
-216 WYAFGNLGR
+216 YYSLGR
-225 YFGFGSVQAETAAV
+225 FKRYVGAE
-239 SAESADTAAD
+239 E
-249 MPPQSAYPA
+249 QPA
-258 AVAAASNPL
+258 AVAIAETSAPAQQQAAADNYPAAQPMAASL
-267 PPGSKVEDYRPRIAN
+267 PVGAKVEDYRPRIAN
-282 LQETAPIYDSL
+282 LQETAPIYDNL

-332 IVKQRPFDPYRKVE
+332 IVKQRPFDPYRKIE

-359 EPQVLALEGS
+359 EPQVLALEGTQ
-369 SKPNLSYSELP
+369 KPNLSYSELP

>member
-10 GTGKTAFAVSAIL
+10 GTGKTAFAVSSII
-23 NNRDGLFKY
+23 NNREGLFKY
-32 ETKDGEMVDRPLYFC
+32 ETEDGEVVDRPLYFC

-75 VPEGS
+75 VPQGS

-91 PTRAAAREVPP
+91 PTRASAKEVPP

-110 RHHGFTLILMTQH
+110 RHDGFTLILMTQH
-123 PTMLDKY
+123 PTMLDSY
-130 IRNLVGKHWHLERK
+130 LRNLVGKHWHLERK

-152 FNRCEESLGPSSFS
+152 FYRCETNLASACAAKGVTSD
-166 PNNSVSEFYKPDK
+166 FYKPDK
-179 KAFKYYKSASK
+179 RAFKYYKSASV
-190 HIKFKKKLHPIFY
+190 HIKFKKKLHPVFY
-203 GFGLLVVCAPLVV
+203 GMGLLLVCAPLFF
-216 WYAFGNLGR
+216 YYSSGR
-225 YFGFGSVQAETAAV
+225 FKRYVGAE
-239 SAESADTAAD
+239 E
-249 MPPQSAYPA
+249 QPA
-258 AVAAASNPL
+258 AVAIAETSAPAQQQAADNYPAAPPMAASVPV
-267 PPGSKVEDYRPRIAN
+267 GAKVEDYRPRIAN

-332 IVKQRPFDPYRKVE
+332 IVKQRPFDPYRKIE
-346 TERAETTVSAPPS
+346 TERAEMAISAPSP
-359 EPQVLALEGS
+359 EPQVLALES
-369 SKPNLSYSELP
+369 SEKPNLS
-380 NMAQ
+380 

>member
-10 GTGKTAFAVSAIL
+10 GTGKTAFAVSSII
-23 NNRDGLFKY
+23 NNREGLFKY
-32 ETKDGEMVDRPLYFC
+32 ETEDGETVDRPLYFC

-75 VPEGS
+75 VPQGS

-91 PTRAAAREVPP
+91 PTRAAAKEVPP

-110 RHHGFTLILMTQH
+110 RHDGFTLILMTQH
-123 PTMLDKY
+123 PSMLDSY
-130 IRNLVGKHWHLERK
+130 LRNLVGKHWHLERK

-152 FNRCEESLGPSSFS
+152 FYRCETNIASACAAKGVTSD
-166 PNNSVSEFYKPDK
+166 FYKPDK
-179 KAFKYYKSASK
+179 RAFKYYKSASV
-190 HIKFKKKLHPIFY
+190 HIKFKKKLHPVFY
-203 GFGLLVVCAPLVV
+203 GMGLLLVCAPLFF
-216 WYAFGNLGR
+216 YYSSGR
-225 YFGFGSVQAETAAV
+225 FKRYVGAE
-239 SAESADTAAD
+239 E
-249 MPPQSAYPA
+249 QPA
-258 AVAAASNPL
+258 AVAIAETSAPAQQQAADNYPAAPPMAASVPI
-267 PPGSKVEDYRPRIAN
+267 GAKVEDYRPRIAN

-359 EPQVLALEGS
+359 APQVLALEGS
-369 SKPNLSYSELP
+369 QKPNLSYSELP